1 MLLLTLSFCTV
12 APSTAEAVS
21 AREVQERYDLGRVRA
36 GAQRW
41 TPAELTVLDRSL
53 RVLSRDERRLLDGV
67 DFVRG
72 GLARHPREAG
82 LFTWNKRGRRITLY
96 GRAFRDADDGPNWTV
111 VHEVGHA
118 IASRPVL
125 EARAV
130 ESKALAR
137 YNERVDSYNEA
148 VRAYNQAART
158 ANRTGRATDR
168 DRAGR
173 LRERATGLHTG
184 LGSLRADALRARR
197 AVVDAAKDLR
207 RRRPRS
213 GVLGAFRRVLGDRP
227 SPSRYG
233 DTHIAEAFAE
243 SFAMFHCDP
252 KGLRRDLPEVHAW
265 FAAGGHLRN

>member
-1 MLLLTLSFCTV
+1 MLLLVLSLSSL
-12 APSTAEAVS
+12 APSAAEAVT
-21 AREVQERYDLGRVRA
+21 ARELQERYDLGRVRA
-36 GAQRW
+36 GARRW
-41 TPAELTVLDRSL
+41 TPVELTVLERSL
-53 RVLSRDERRLLDGV
+53 RVLSREERKLLDGV

-82 LFTWNKRGRRITLY
+82 LFTWNKRGRRITVY
-96 GRAFRDADDGPNWTV
+96 GRAFRDGGDGPNWTV

-118 IASRPVL
+118 IASRPLL

-130 ESKALAR
+130 EGKALAR
-137 YNERVDSYNEA
+137 FNERVDSYNDA
-148 VRAYNQAART
+148 VRAYNRAART
-158 ANRTGRATDR
+158 ANRTGRAADR

-173 LRERATGLHTG
+173 LRKRATSLQTG
-184 LGSLRADALRARR
+184 LASLRADALRARR
-197 AVVDAAKDLR
+197 AVVDAAKELR

-213 GVLGAFRRVLGDRP
+213 GVLGAFRRVLNGRP

-265 FAAGGHLRN
+265 FAAGGHLRD